1 VNERAQSPANRTRRP
16 PPAGRPDVRAALAAA
31 DGNFESHSLVGRLAT
46 ATPSERAA
54 LLLERLDIDPHLA
67 GLHGESSESLALSGV
82 SLSPAALRQH
92 LSGDEYE
99 RPSINPETGGVVLA
113 GADLRRASLRSADL
127 TAALLE
133 EADLKGADLCGSLL
147 DSAHMNGATL
157 AGALLED
164 ASLKGASLRFA
175 DLEQAV
181 LEGVGRQKVSPVQAA
196 LS

>member
-1 VNERAQSPANRTRRP
+1 M
-16 PPAGRPDVRAALAAA
+16 DL
-31 DGNFESHSLVGRLAT
+31 
-46 ATPSERAA
+46 
-54 LLLERLDIDPHLA
+54 DPHLA
-67 GLHGESSESLALSGV
+67 WLHGESSESLALSGV

-92 LSGDEYE
+92 LSGDEHE
-99 RPSINPETGGVVLA
+99 RTSINPETGGVVLA

-147 DSAHMNGATL
+147 DSARMNGATL
-157 AGALLED
+157 AGALLEN

-181 LEGVGRQKVSPVQAA
+181 LEGPDLTGTDLGGAAGWRRAVPNRDGGSLPSGRQPVQR
-196 LS
+196 